1 MSADQ
6 TQNLT
11 DGMHIIVDA
20 LKKNGID
27 TIYGVV
33 GIPVTDMARHAQAEG
48 IRYIGFRHE
57 QSAGNAAAISGFITQ
72 KPGICLTVSAPG
84 FLNGM
89 VALANATTNGFP
101 MIQISGSSD
110 RAIIDLQQGDY
121 EELDQMNTAKPFVK
135 ASYRVNK
142 PEDLGIALARAI
154 RASVSGRPGGVYL
167 DLTTEVL
174 SAVMDKDAADKTIFT
189 VEDPAPRQ
197 IPSPDSVN
205 KALKLLASAKR
216 PLIILGKGAAY
227 AQTDDN
233 IRQFIETTGIPYLP
247 MSMAKGLLPD
257 THPLSAAS
265 ARSYALSSADVV
277 VLMGARLNWL
287 LDHGKGKHWSPETQ
301 FIQLDI
307 EPSEID
313 SNRPIAAP
321 VVGDIYSS
329 IESLLAGLKST
340 PVKSPTEWIV
350 SIDEHKKINV
360 EKMAVKLNTDTSPMN
375 YFNALR
381 AIRDVLVDH
390 QDVYVVN
397 EGANTLDN
405 GRNIIDMYQPRKR
418 LDCGTWGVMG
428 VGMGYAVGA
437 AVTSGKPVVAIEGDS
452 AFGFSGMEIETICRY
467 KLPVT
472 ILIFNNGGI
481 YRGDGVNLHGDQDPS
496 PTVLMGGARYDKM
509 IEAFG
514 GIGYQATTPAEVQ
527 EALRAGL
534 ASGHPTLINVVIDP
548 AVGTE
553 SGHIGNLNP
562 KSVVK
567 N

>member
-1 MSADQ
+1 
-6 TQNLT
+6 
-11 DGMHIIVDA
+11 
-20 LKKNGID
+20 
-27 TIYGVV
+27 
-33 GIPVTDMARHAQAEG
+33 MARHAQAEG

-216 PLIILGKGAAY
+216 PLIILGKVQLMPKRMTIFVNLLKQPVSLIY
-227 AQTDDN
+227 RCQW
-233 IRQFIETTGIPYLP
+233 L
-247 MSMAKGLLPD
+247 GLLPD

-321 VVGDIYSS
+321 VVMIF
-329 IESLLAGLKST
+329 T
-340 PVKSPTEWIV
+340 PVLSHYWQ
-350 SIDEHKKINV
+350 D
-360 EKMAVKLNTDTSPMN
+360 LNQPLLN
-375 YFNALR
+375 
-381 AIRDVLVDH
+381 H
-390 QDVYVVN
+390 QQ
-397 EGANTLDN
+397 N
-405 GRNIIDMYQPRKR
+405 G
-418 LDCGTWGVMG
+418 L
-428 VGMGYAVGA
+428 
-437 AVTSGKPVVAIEGDS
+437 S
-452 AFGFSGMEIETICRY
+452 
-467 KLPVT
+467 
-472 ILIFNNGGI
+472 
-481 YRGDGVNLHGDQDPS
+481 
-496 PTVLMGGARYDKM
+496 VLMSTR
-509 IEAFG
+509 
-514 GIGYQATTPAEVQ
+514 
-527 EALRAGL
+527 
-534 ASGHPTLINVVIDP
+534 
-548 AVGTE
+548 
-553 SGHIGNLNP
+553 
-562 KSVVK
+562 KSMSRK
-567 N
+567 WQLS